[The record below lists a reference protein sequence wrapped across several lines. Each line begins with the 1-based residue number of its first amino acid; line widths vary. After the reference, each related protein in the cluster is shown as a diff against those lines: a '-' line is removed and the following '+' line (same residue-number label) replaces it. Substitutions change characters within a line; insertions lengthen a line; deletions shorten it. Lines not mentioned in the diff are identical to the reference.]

1 MMSSVLDVHSLKR
14 HFLSDEEK
22 SRYLCDM
29 SYRTLRTK
37 IRKGRE
43 GCQQGMGRIYS
54 STMMSTN
61 AYLKRD
67 YIYFSN
73 GKYLLSTYY
82 VNAVNRQETKPVLAE
97 FIPQRCL
104 PETCSPTY
112 IYNMPA
118 KVSAA
123 RGCTLMSP
131 LGALHASR

>member
-1 MMSSVLDVHSLKR
+1 
-14 HFLSDEEK
+14 
-22 SRYLCDM
+22 
-29 SYRTLRTK
+29 
-37 IRKGRE
+37 
-43 GCQQGMGRIYS
+43 
-54 STMMSTN
+54 MSTN